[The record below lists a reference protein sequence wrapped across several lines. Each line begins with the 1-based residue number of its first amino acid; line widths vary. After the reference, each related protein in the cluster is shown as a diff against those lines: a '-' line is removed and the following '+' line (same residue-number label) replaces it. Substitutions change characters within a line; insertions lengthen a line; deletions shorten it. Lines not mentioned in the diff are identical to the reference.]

1 MIIWIYVES
10 VLNIDLETLIHIYII
25 NFSFIISV
33 YSLFSN
39 LSFFINGVDIVIS

>member
-1 MIIWIYVES
+1 MSIWIYVES

>member
-39 LSFFINGVDIVIS
+39 LSFFINGVDVVIF